1 MHIINSVNFTKLQNA
16 DIKGHKQLF
25 FLNCK
30 HNVLQPG
37 QRSKSYL

>member
-16 DIKGHKQLF
+16 DIKGQIQF
-25 FLNCK
+25 FFKNCK

-37 QRSKSYL
+37 QRSKSYI